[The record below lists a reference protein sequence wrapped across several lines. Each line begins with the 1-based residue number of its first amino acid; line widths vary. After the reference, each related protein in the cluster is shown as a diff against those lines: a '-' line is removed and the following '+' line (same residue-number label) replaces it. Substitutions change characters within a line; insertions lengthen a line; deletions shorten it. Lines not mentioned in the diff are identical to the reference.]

1 MLRNLWIGLLSIVLL
16 AGCDRFRQSAVT
28 DTTEPEPAGT
38 ILLWHY
44 WSDKDAEVLDK
55 LIAQFEDLY
64 KSIDVISVYVP
75 IDDIEKKYLR
85 EAQYGFAPDLLLTPN
100 NLIVPL
106 IRQNLLLPLDDIF
119 KVSELAVFKIAAL
132 QSLRSKGK
140 LYGLP
145 VTLDNY
151 ALYYNTD
158 LVKLPAQ
165 TLEQLLNEAKRG
177 KTVALRTTF
186 FGAVWGI
193 SAFGGKVQT
202 SEGQIL
208 LNQGGFEE
216 WLAWLKSAQESPY
229 VFMSSDKAPLLDK
242 FLAGEASYYTGD
254 SRDLPKIRAALGDKV
269 AVTTLPSGPGGNA
282 APYLESEALLFNRG
296 SSAQQKSLALQFAAF
311 LTSAEQQRTL
321 MRDLGRVPANDQVRI
336 DANAESTIG
345 GFEAQSKQSLDF
357 KGNDITRELIFGK
370 GREIYEQVLGG
381 VISPRT
387 AGQRLSELNRSFDF
401 PVPERPAD
409 TTCTVP
415 TGCP

>member
-1 MLRNLWIGLLSIVLL
+1 MLRSLLIGLLGITLL
-16 AGCDRFRQSAVT
+16 AGCNRIKQSAA
-28 DTTEPEPAGT
+28 TEAPESEPAGT

-44 WSDKDAEVLDK
+44 WTDKDAEVLNK

-64 KSIDVISVYVP
+64 KGINVISIYVP

-106 IRQNLLLPLDDIF
+106 VRQNLLLALDDVI

-145 VTLDNY
+145 VTLDTY
-151 ALYYNTD
+151 AMYYNTD

-165 TLEQLLNEAKRG
+165 TLEQLLNESKRG
-177 KTVALRTTF
+177 KVLALRTTF

-202 SEGQIL
+202 PEGQIL

-216 WLAWLKSAQESPY
+216 WLNWLKSAQESPY
-229 VFMSSDKAPLLDK
+229 VLMSNDKTPLLDK
-242 FLAGEASYYTGD
+242 FRAGEAAYYTGD
-254 SRDLPKIRAALGDKV
+254 SRDLPKIRASLGDKV

-296 SSAQQKSLALQFAAF
+296 SSAQQRSLALQFASF

-336 DANAESTIG
+336 DTNAESTIG

-387 AGQRLSELNRSFDF
+387 AAQRLTELNRSFDF
-401 PVPERPAD
+401 PVPERPSD
-409 TTCTVP
+409 SSCTIP